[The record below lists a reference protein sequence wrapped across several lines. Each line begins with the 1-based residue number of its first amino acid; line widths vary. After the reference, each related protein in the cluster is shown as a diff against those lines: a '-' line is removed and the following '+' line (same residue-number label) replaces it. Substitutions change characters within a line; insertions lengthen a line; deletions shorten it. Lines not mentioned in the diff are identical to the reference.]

1 MERIQKLIAESGVC
15 SRRKAEEL
23 ILAGKVKINGI
34 VVTEL
39 GTKAS
44 YEDVIIVENKKIYFG
59 KKEYY
64 LLNKP
69 RNVISSTN
77 DEKNRKIVTDYIDTR
92 ANIYPIGR
100 LDYDTTGIILLTNDG
115 DLANLLMH
123 PKNKIPKTYLAKL
136 NKVFTLEDYFTLKK
150 GIKVED
156 YFVKPNHLKIKEKD
170 DKKNTSYVEITV
182 VEGKN
187 HMIKNIFS
195 SLGYDVLKLTRTRYA
210 TLSLGNLKSGEY
222 RMLSNEEVES
232 LYKQKSL

>member
-100 LDYDTTGIILLTNDG
+100 LDCDTTGIILLTNDG